1 MNEKDLR
8 HMISQIATIQTKLND
23 IKRNVSHLNKDVN
36 NLNATANRWKGAF
49 GVILIFG
56 ALAGW
61 LITIIFKMLKGA

>member
-1 MNEKDLR
+1 MNEKELR
-8 HMISQIATIQTKLND
+8 HISTQIATIQTMLNE

-36 NLNATANRWKGAF
+36 ILNATANRWKGAF